1 MPEWVKR
8 VLSIAGVI
16 LAAGAALVILWYALR
31 FLFPALLP
39 FFLAAVLS
47 LFIEPGVRLLE
58 TRLRL
63 PRNLSVVLVML
74 VVLGIIGLLLT
85 LAVLR
90 MIAELGH
97 LSVVLPDY
105 IAGLRQTVEELI
117 ENAARLRGTLDPV
130 VLRYLEGAIASATA
144 SLEQV
149 AMVAVRSTLNVVTGI
164 PGAILIILVTLLATY
179 FFSRDKRVIVN
190 FWLRFLPAPWAERT
204 LTVGRQAFGAFL
216 AYIRAQLILV
226 SISTAITIVGL
237 LLIGCRYA
245 LTIGLLVGLFD
256 LIPVLGPATIF
267 VPWIGYAFLTG
278 ATVYAIK
285 LAVLYAAVFL
295 VRQMSEAKV
304 VAANLGLHPLAVLAA
319 MYIGLKL
326 LGVAG
331 LFLGPILLI
340 VIQAGYKAG
349 KTYFRGK

>member
-8 VLSIAGVI
+8 LFWTAGII
-16 LAAGAALVILWYALR
+16 LAGGAALVILWYALH
-31 FLFPALLP
+31 FLFPVLLP
-39 FFLAAVLS
+39 FILAAVLS
-47 LFIEPGVRLLE
+47 LFMEPGVRLLE
-58 TRLRL
+58 ARLRL
-63 PRNLSVVLVML
+63 PRNLAVVLVML
-74 VVLGIIGLLLT
+74 LGLGVVGLVLT

-90 MIAELGH
+90 MISELSH

-105 IAGLRQTVEELI
+105 IAGLRQTIEGLI
-117 ENAARLRGTLDPV
+117 EDAARLRGRLDPDV
-130 VLRYLEGAIASATA
+130 VPYLERAIASATS
-144 SLEQV
+144 SLETM
-149 AMVAVRSTLNVVTGI
+149 ATVAVRSTLNVVTGI
-164 PGAILIILVTLLATY
+164 PGAILVILVTLLATY
-179 FFSRDKRVIVN
+179 FLSRDKRVILD

-204 LTVGRQAFGAFL
+204 FTVGRQAFGAFL

-226 SISTAITIVGL
+226 SISTVITIVGL
-237 LLIGCRYA
+237 LLIGSRYA

-256 LIPVLGPATIF
+256 LIPVLGPSTIF
-267 VPWIGYAFLTG
+267 LPWIGYALLTG
-278 ATVYAIK
+278 ATGYALK
-285 LAVLYAAVFL
+285 LAIVYVVVFL

-319 MYIGLKL
+319 MYVGLKL